1 MAECPKELV
10 SIFQQF
16 DGRKVALGHF
26 TLGMAPQ
33 KVDDTGNNHVC
44 LCITSVGSSVFH
56 PMMPHINK
64 LMFSA
69 ERLPQGKCK
78 LWQYFR
84 GQSPCEPFSVGEF
97 STSQELGAAL
107 ERAVSSM

>member
-1 MAECPKELV
+1 
-10 SIFQQF
+10 
-16 DGRKVALGHF
+16 
-26 TLGMAPQ
+26 
-33 KVDDTGNNHVC
+33 
-44 LCITSVGSSVFH
+44 
-56 PMMPHINK
+56 MMPHINK